1 MFRLTKGGKL
11 IEGIFKGETINTPSM
26 LAVEDALDG
35 LRWAE
40 AIGGLPALIARCE
53 ANLAAIAAWVERRA
67 AGPISWPSARRS
79 ARRPRSAWASPI
91 PPSPRWTTPASRPSS
106 RT

>member
-1 MFRLTKGGKL
+1 
-11 IEGIFKGETINTPSM
+11 M

-40 AIGGLPALIARCE
+40 AIGGLPALIERCE
-53 ANLAAIAAWVERRA
+53 RSLAAIARWVERSSLGRVPRRRARDPLADLGLPAHPSIRAFAALADEPA
-67 AGPISWPSARRS
+67 AGA
-79 ARRPRSAWASPI
+79 
-91 PPSPRWTTPASRPSS
+91 SS

>member
-1 MFRLTKGGKL
+1 
-11 IEGIFKGETINTPSM
+11 M

-53 ANLAAIAAWVERRA
+53 RSLAAIAAWVERSGWAGFLAKRA
-67 AGPISWPSARRS
+67 GDPLADLGLPQHRRRRLHRAGRR
-79 ARRPRSAWASPI
+79 
-91 PPSPRWTTPASRPSS
+91 PASRPSS